1 MLQVRKEHYWLHIMQ
16 PYLDFWDGVLPFLLV
31 SRHFCIAQHAIR
43 ANIGFSMRRLPPLR
57 ALEAFIRVAR
67 LGSSKAAAAEL
78 ALSAPALSRRIKSLE
93 DHIGKPLFERRNQS
107 MILNEDGQNLLEAVA
122 PAMETIGEAVDQMT
136 VTGGDMRLR
145 LGVLPLFGATRLVPR
160 LPELKTLYPKLHID
174 VDTSAHAENMLGD
187 VVDAAIIITDHVDPN
202 LYSVRLDSNKVYAIA
217 SKQLVEG
224 PNAIVEPAQ
233 LKDHNI
239 LIHSDMTRAFEE
251 WKNAVG
257 LPDLEPASIDHM
269 NSGPLML
276 EAAAQGLGIAIMHGG
291 HFSDAN
297 DSRLVRLFDHDID
310 SPYSYWFVCRK
321 RDRKNRA
328 VRIFHDWVVK
338 AKL

>member
-1 MLQVRKEHYWLHIMQ
+1 
-16 PYLDFWDGVLPFLLV
+16 
-31 SRHFCIAQHAIR
+31 
-43 ANIGFSMRRLPPLR
+43 MRRLPPLR

-93 DHIGKPLFERRNQS
+93 EHIGKSLFERRNQS
-107 MILNEDGQNLLEAVA
+107 MVLNEDGQTLLDAVA

-136 VTGGDMRLR
+136 VSGSDLRLR

-160 LPELKTLYPKLHID
+160 LPELRKLYPKLHID
-174 VDTSAHAENMLGD
+174 VDTSTHAENMLGD
-187 VVDAAIIITDHVDPN
+187 VIDAAIIITDNVDPN
-202 LYSVRLDSNKVYAIA
+202 LYAVKLDSNKVYAIA
-217 SKQLVEG
+217 ATDLVNG
-224 PNAIVEPAQ
+224 PNAIKAPAD
-233 LKDHNI
+233 LKDHNV
-239 LIHSDMTRAFEE
+239 LIHSDMAKAFDR
-251 WKNAVG
+251 WKEAVG
-257 LPDLEPASIDHM
+257 LPDLEPASVDQM

-297 DSRLVRLFDHDID
+297 DPRLARLFDYDID

-321 RDRKNRA
+321 RDKKNRA

-338 AKL
+338 AGL

>member
-1 MLQVRKEHYWLHIMQ
+1 MKFCVAQ
-16 PYLDFWDGVLPFLLV
+16 FAF
-31 SRHFCIAQHAIR
+31 SRDIVAT
-43 ANIGFSMRRLPPLR
+43 MRRLPPLR

-107 MILNEDGQNLLEAVA
+107 MILNDDGQLLLDAVA

-136 VTGGDMRLR
+136 VSGSDLRLR

-160 LPELKTLYPKLHID
+160 LPELRKLYPKLHID
-174 VDTSAHAENMLGD
+174 VDTSTHAENMLGD
-187 VVDAAIIITDHVDPN
+187 VIDAAIIITDNVDPN
-202 LYSVRLDSNKVYAIA
+202 LYAVKLDSNKVYAIA
-217 SKQLVEG
+217 ATELVHG
-224 PNAIVEPAQ
+224 PNAIKTPED

-239 LIHSDMTRAFEE
+239 LIHSDMAKAFDR
-251 WKNAVG
+251 WKEAVG
-257 LPDLEPASIDHM
+257 LPDLDPASVDQM

-276 EAAAQGLGIAIMHGG
+276 EAAAQGLGVAIMHGG

-297 DSRLVRLFDHDID
+297 DPRLARLFDYDID

-321 RDRKNRA
+321 RDKKNRA

-338 AKL
+338 AGL

>member
-1 MLQVRKEHYWLHIMQ
+1 
-16 PYLDFWDGVLPFLLV
+16 
-31 SRHFCIAQHAIR
+31 
-43 ANIGFSMRRLPPLR
+43 MRRLPPLR

-107 MILNEDGQNLLEAVA
+107 MVLNEDGELLLHAVA

-136 VTGGDMRLR
+136 VSGSDLRLR

-160 LPELKTLYPKLHID
+160 LPELRKLYPKLHID
-174 VDTSAHAENMLGD
+174 VDTSTHAENMLGD
-187 VVDAAIIITDHVDPN
+187 VIDAAIIIADHVDPN
-202 LYSVRLDSNKVYAIA
+202 LYAVKLDSNKVYAIA
-217 SKQLVEG
+217 ATDLVNG
-224 PNAIVEPAQ
+224 PNAIKTPED
-233 LKDHNI
+233 LKGHNI
-239 LIHSDMTRAFEE
+239 LIHSDMAKAFDR
-251 WKNAVG
+251 WKEAVG
-257 LPDLEPASIDHM
+257 MPDLDPASVDQM

-276 EAAAQGLGIAIMHGG
+276 EAAAQGLGVAIMHGG

-297 DSRLVRLFDHDID
+297 DPRLARLFDYDID

-321 RDRKNRA
+321 RDKKNRA

-338 AKL
+338 AGL

>member
-1 MLQVRKEHYWLHIMQ
+1 
-16 PYLDFWDGVLPFLLV
+16 
-31 SRHFCIAQHAIR
+31 
-43 ANIGFSMRRLPPLR
+43 MRRLPPLR
-57 ALEAFIRVAR
+57 ALEAFTRVAR

-107 MILNEDGQNLLEAVA
+107 MILNEDGRNLLGMVA
-122 PAMETIGEAVDQMT
+122 PALETIAEAVEQMT

-145 LGVLPLFGATRLVPR
+145 LGILPLFGATRLVPR
-160 LPELKTLYPKLHID
+160 LPELKNLYPKLHID

-187 VVDAAIIITDHVDPN
+187 VVDAAIIIADHVDPN
-202 LYSVRLDSNKVYAIA
+202 LYSVKLDSNKVFAIA
-217 SKQLVEG
+217 SAGLVEG
-224 PNAIVEPAQ
+224 PNAIEKPSD
-233 LKDHNI
+233 LEKHNI
-239 LIHSDMTRAFEE
+239 LIHSDMTKAFDQ
-251 WKNAVG
+251 WKEAVD
-257 LPDLEPASIDHM
+257 LPNLEPAGIDHM

-276 EAAAQGLGIAIMHGG
+276 EAAAQGLGVAIMHGG

-297 DSRLVRLFDHDID
+297 DPRLVRLFDYDID

-328 VRIFHDWVVK
+328 VRIFHDWVIE